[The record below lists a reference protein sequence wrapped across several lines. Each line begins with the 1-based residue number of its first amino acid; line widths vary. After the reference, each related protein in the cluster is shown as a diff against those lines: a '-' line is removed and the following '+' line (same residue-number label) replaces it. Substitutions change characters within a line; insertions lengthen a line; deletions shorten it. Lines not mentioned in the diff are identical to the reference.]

1 MALRPPAGGEVVVL
15 VHGLWTNRLVLLPL
29 ARRLRHAGFTPA
41 LFGYP
46 SRFGTLDGSADRL
59 AAFLQRQRGERLHVV
74 GHSLGGVLALTAVAR
89 RPDPRLARVVLLG
102 APVNG
107 SRAAAQVAARR
118 WGQFYGGAAIGELA
132 RACADPVAAG
142 VEVGVVAGSR
152 PLGLGR
158 LVSGFG
164 EPNDGTVLVREAC
177 HPQAAGTVVLPVS
190 HTGLLLSPEVAAE
203 VACFL
208 RCGRFGG

>member
-1 MALRPPAGGEVVVL
+1 MAIRPPAGGEVVVL

-29 ARRLRHAGFTPA
+29 ARRLQHAGFTPA

-59 AAFLQRQRGERLHVV
+59 AAFLQRQRGERFHVV
-74 GHSLGGVLALTAVAR
+74 GHSLGGVVALAAAAR

-107 SRAAAQVAARR
+107 SGAAAYVAARR
-118 WGQFYGGAAIGELA
+118 WGRLYGGPALGRLA
-132 RACADPVAAG
+132 RACEDPLPAG
-142 VEVGVVAGSR
+142 VEIGVVAGTH
-152 PLGLGR
+152 PVGLGR
-158 LVSGFG
+158 IVSRLG

-177 HPQAAGTVVLPVS
+177 HHQAAGTLVVPVS
-190 HTGLLLSPEVAAE
+190 HTGLLLSPVVAAE
-203 VACFL
+203 VAHFL
-208 RCGRFGG
+208 RFGRFGA